1 MGWLMSPFSVATLAA
16 LPFGKIST
24 QISIKVIVA
33 PARPHLY
40 PSSHRH
46 PQRRAESCH
55 DDDDTISTLTHIFAH
70 QIPSQC
76 KDQTAPR
83 HPQPGQQHANQGIVS
98 ISAVR
103 GPNCPAV
110 LSASNPHSHIH
121 LHKHKHTHGHGLHA
135 IQTNTKSRESLETLP
150 PPRRRLPWNNSHS
163 VSHPFSVCGIFY
175 TLERAAR
182 RVVAQNRFSPKK
194 TTSPHFFLHTQN
206 KKRKHHTGL
215 RFWWPLQSCPIGR
228 SLWVEDVWCDPRQSI
243 QITRIHHRVIF
254 VGDTFYDDVKAGLY
268 MSNNDKHIIK
278 SIYFVFNLK
287 NVFSFTCLGFK
298 CLNLWFSLFFY
309 LIARFL
315 AHTGQGFRFTS
326 HSLIPTYYYITK
338 VSCFVWV
345 SLDDRVEWSAFF
357 QNHIQLLFS
366 FANTYYWSLIV
377 VFLYLFFQSSYS
389 ASDGRRSEY
398 IYIYICIYWHIII

>member
-1 MGWLMSPFSVATLAA
+1 MSPFSVATLAA

-150 PPRRRLPWNNSHS
+150 PPRRRLP
-163 VSHPFSVCGIFY
+163 
-175 TLERAAR
+175 
-182 RVVAQNRFSPKK
+182 
-194 TTSPHFFLHTQN
+194 
-206 KKRKHHTGL
+206 
-215 RFWWPLQSCPIGR
+215 
-228 SLWVEDVWCDPRQSI
+228 
-243 QITRIHHRVIF
+243 
-254 VGDTFYDDVKAGLY
+254 
-268 MSNNDKHIIK
+268 
-278 SIYFVFNLK
+278 
-287 NVFSFTCLGFK
+287 
-298 CLNLWFSLFFY
+298 
-309 LIARFL
+309 
-315 AHTGQGFRFTS
+315 
-326 HSLIPTYYYITK
+326 
-338 VSCFVWV
+338 
-345 SLDDRVEWSAFF
+345 
-357 QNHIQLLFS
+357 
-366 FANTYYWSLIV
+366 
-377 VFLYLFFQSSYS
+377 
-389 ASDGRRSEY
+389 
-398 IYIYICIYWHIII
+398 